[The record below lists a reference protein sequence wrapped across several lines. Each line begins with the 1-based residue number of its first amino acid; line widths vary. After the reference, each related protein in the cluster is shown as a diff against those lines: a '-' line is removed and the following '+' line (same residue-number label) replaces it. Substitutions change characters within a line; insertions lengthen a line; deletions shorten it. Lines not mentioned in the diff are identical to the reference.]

1 MEWSEIY
8 KFIEDG
14 DFIDEYEFDVDDLVD
29 IKKSAFTR

>member
-14 DFIDEYEFDVDDLVD
+14 DFTDEYESDIDDLED
-29 IKKSAFTR
+29 IKNLVYT